1 VILFG
6 EEEAVLVDEY
16 DQAISPVKKARS
28 NLIEENHTAQ
38 VVFEFVE

>member
-16 DQAISPVKKARS
+16 DQAVCPVKKAWS
-28 NLIEENHTAQ
+28 NLVEENHAAQ